1 MLKVECVRGD
11 ITAQSDV
18 DAIVNAAN
26 AQLAPGGGVAGAIH
40 RAAGPGLYEECKSL
54 APIRT
59 GSAVLTKGHKL
70 GVRWCIHTLGPVYA
84 SSPDPAGELAACY
97 DSILTIAAER
107 GIARIAT
114 PAISTG
120 IFGYPLDEA
129 AAVAME
135 TVTTRGKSLQSIEL
149 VRFVLWSEHD
159 YDVHVRAMERIGAG

>member
-1 MLKVECVRGD
+1 MRGD

-26 AQLAPGGGVAGAIH
+26 SQLAPGGGVAGAIH
-40 RAAGPGLYEECKSL
+40 RAAGPGLYEECKPL
-54 APIRT
+54 APIHT

-70 GVRWCIHTLGPVYA
+70 PVRWCIHTVGPVYA

-97 DSILTIAAER
+97 DSVLTIAAER
-107 GIARIAT
+107 DIARIAT

-120 IFGYPLDEA
+120 VFGYPVEEA
-129 AAVAME
+129 AAVAVE
-135 TVTTRGKSLQSIEL
+135 AVTSRGESLQSVEL

-159 YDVHVRAMERIGAG
+159 YDVHVRALENR